1 MSLYTKYRPQS
12 FSHLVGQDL
21 VRETLLNEIK
31 NGTLTHA
38 YLFCGPRGTG
48 KTSTARLIAKALN
61 CTNKNEAGEACDEC
75 NICVSIR
82 DGSLIDVLEIDAASN
97 RGIDEIRDL
106 KSKIDYAPSL
116 AKNKIYIIDEVH
128 MLTKEAF
135 NALLKT
141 LEEPP
146 ANVYFILCTTEAHKI
161 LETIISRCQRFDLKR
176 IDYKTIMA
184 RLAFIAQ
191 SEGVE
196 ADPAAIEM
204 IARHVEGGM
213 RDAIGLFEQL
223 ILDKKLTLEHVRGHL
238 GVTGHVTVKKLID
251 FFVAKD
257 AKAAITTINEIHSE
271 GYDLT
276 TLTREVLEYMRE
288 QMIASVHAADA
299 KTAQWIGM
307 IEHVEKARDM
317 LKTTIIPQLPL
328 EIAAIKICI
337 PMQPTAALPPA
348 PVPQNAFQSAA
359 PSTSNQTF
367 SQSASAPVQTAP
379 RAFTPTAA
387 APATPSPF
395 PSFKPNATL
404 QATQEE
410 AATVTAI
417 SQEMVKLSGTVT
429 EHWLR
434 IIEHISPPSLRRSLC
449 QCSLVETET
458 ELKMVFRAKFHM
470 EKINVPS
477 VKSAVERAIKD
488 LFGKLVRINCE
499 LVVGMAMPQPMS
511 PARQNAPTPQREPE
525 PTPPPSAATNV
536 ADKALEM
543 FNEW

>member
-31 NGTLTHA
+31 NNSLTHA

-48 KTSTARLIAKALN
+48 KTSTARLIAKSLN
-61 CTNKNEAGEACDEC
+61 CTNKNEAGEACDAC
-75 NICVSIR
+75 GICISIR

-116 AKNKIYIIDEVH
+116 ALNKVYIIDEVH

-146 ANVYFILCTTEAHKI
+146 ANVFFILCTTESHKI
-161 LETIISRCQRFDLKR
+161 PETIISRCQRFDLKR

-191 SEGVE
+191 GEGIE
-196 ADPAAIEM
+196 AEETAIEL

-223 ILDKKLTLEHVRGHL
+223 ILDKKLTLEHVREHL
-238 GVTGHVTVKKLID
+238 GVTGHVTIKKLID
-251 FFVAKD
+251 LLIAKD
-257 AKAAITTINEIHSE
+257 AKGALNTISDIHTE
-271 GYDLT
+271 GFDLT
-276 TLTREVLEYMRE
+276 TFTREVLEYLRE
-288 QMIASVHAADA
+288 QMISSVHSGDG
-299 KTAQWIGM
+299 KIGLWIGM
-307 IEHVEKARDM
+307 IEHFEKARDM

-328 EIAAIKICI
+328 EIAAIRICSNAQESMRAPQAQAI
-337 PMQPTAALPPA
+337 VQSSNNIESSRAPQPTFVKTQQPIANNLKNIDRPL
-348 PVPQNAFQSAA
+348 
-359 PSTSNQTF
+359 
-367 SQSASAPVQTAP
+367 
-379 RAFTPTAA
+379 
-387 APATPSPF
+387 TPSPF
-395 PSFKPNATL
+395 PSFKPHTT
-404 QATQEE
+404 QEATQEE
-410 AATVTAI
+410 AVTVAAI
-417 SQEMVKLSGTVT
+417 SQELVKLEGNIS
-429 EHWLR
+429 EHWQR

-449 QCSLVETET
+449 QCNLVETES
-458 ELKMVFRAKFHM
+458 ELKLVFRAKFHM
-470 EKINVPS
+470 EKVDTVS

-488 LFGKLVRINCE
+488 LFGRLVKIRCE
-499 LVVGMAMPQPMS
+499 LVIAQMTADERKAELLRDRKPQE
-511 PARQNAPTPQREPE
+511 AEPE
-525 PTPPPSAATNV
+525 PTPPPTSGTNV
-536 ADKALEM
+536 ADKAMEM
-543 FNEW
+543 FNDW

>member
-48 KTSTARLIAKALN
+48 KTSTARLIAKAIN
-61 CTNKNEAGEACDEC
+61 CTNKNEALEACDAC
-75 NICVSIR
+75 SICVSIR

-116 AKNKIYIIDEVH
+116 AKNKVYIIDEVH

-146 ANVYFILCTTEAHKI
+146 SNVFFILCTTEVHKI
-161 LETIISRCQRFDLKR
+161 PETIISRCQRFDLKR
-176 IDYKTIMA
+176 IDHKTIMA

-191 SEGVE
+191 SEGIDAE
-196 ADPAAIEM
+196 EQAIEM

-223 ILDKKLTLEHVRGHL
+223 ILDKKLSLEHVRGHL
-238 GVTGHVTVKKLID
+238 GVTGHGIIKKLVD
-251 FFVAKD
+251 TFVAKD
-257 AKAAITTINEIHSE
+257 AKAAIATINEIHAE

-276 TLTREVLEYMRE
+276 TLTREILEYMRE
-288 QMIASVHAADA
+288 QMIASVHAQDA
-299 KTAQWIGM
+299 KTAAWIGM

-317 LKTTIIPQLPL
+317 LRTTIIPQLPL
-328 EIAAIKICI
+328 EIAAIKMCSNQQPVQAPIAQ
-337 PMQPTAALPPA
+337 PMATTAAPA
-348 PVPQNAFQSAA
+348 QPA
-359 PSTSNQTF
+359 
-367 SQSASAPVQTAP
+367 AP
-379 RAFTPTAA
+379 RAFTPS
-387 APATPSPF
+387 TPLPKPLNPL
-395 PSFKPNATL
+395 PSFKPQTTPL
-404 QATQEE
+404 ATQEE
-410 AATVTAI
+410 AATVAAI
-417 SQEMVKLSGTVT
+417 SQEMVKLEGSIA
-429 EHWLR
+429 EHWMR

-449 QCSLVETET
+449 QCSIVENDT
-458 ELKMVFRAKFHM
+458 ELRMVFRAKFHM

-488 LFGKLVRINCE
+488 LFGRMVKINCE
-499 LVVGMAMPQPMS
+499 LTLGMAPPMPQQTQQR
-511 PARQNAPTPQREPE
+511 PAPQREREPE
-525 PTPPPSAATNV
+525 PTPPPTDNASV